1 MKKLYSKLKINKAKI
16 KRNFYIEYPSPLH
29 FTEKLASNQIRNHTT
44 FQPMNQTYLPTRTRK
59 NDYQSFH
66 NVLTIEKVHF
76 AKDANRSGHDVPSG
90 MFVPFTSQQTFA
102 NPRKTCPEFFPRTSR
117 AAAL

>member
-16 KRNFYIEYPSPLH
+16 KRYFFIEYPSPLH

-44 FQPMNQTYLPTRTRK
+44 FQPMNQTYLPTRK

-66 NVLTIEKVHF
+66 NVLTIEKVHSTT
-76 AKDANRSGHDVPSG
+76 DAN
-90 MFVPFTSQQTFA
+90 QI
-102 NPRKTCPEFFPRTSR
+102 RTR
-117 AAAL
+117 CTIWYVCALH